1 MCELLGSG
9 YVEKSP
15 KSTEDVT
22 GELIHIIIKYLN
34 DLIRKIP
41 FLIDG
46 EETRGTY
53 QQSYQEVVDVFEG
66 IKTKYQ
72 EISDGIEICF
82 NSEDVYELM
91 RNAFYEEYDLSIER
105 FKSSLNGIFPSNLAE
120 ANIPKN
126 CRNNDYN
133 IPNIKRW
140 QHSKNLPPDVADKE
154 YIRFTKEAKDG
165 IISDL
170 SAEERP
176 VFPADFAVDY
186 PERFADDNDRKIL
199 ATLLVRFSKRKKDS
213 DGVLDYERDLKE
225 AKNILS
231 YISNMEAPDTEQM
244 TRKYIDA
251 TIEANYQKVR
261 DMAESMAEEKVIEVL
276 GNRLALL
283 AEKLNG
289 YEAAPELATE
299 ALKRKKKKKKR
310 NRKKS
315 PQKNAE
321 VGSQNT
327 QAAEVKL
334 KVSECIKLDREIFPW
349 LDEDVAK
356 VLCIE
361 RGSNGTTVVVDART
375 EATKGVEHN
384 IDGYK
389 TEKQQQN
396 ILSIFYEKL
405 KFAAKLI
412 STSDSKLYD
421 RWGTL
426 KCRNKTQYPFNIL
439 GWKPMASDARRLYV
453 SDVTVYMLP
462 DGPTKSVLVELGI
475 SHLLMLLGIC
485 DKNHQPEL
493 LSIFTGRDIR
503 TEAVNGAGK

>member
-1 MCELLGSG
+1 MSELLGSG
-9 YVEKSP
+9 YVEESP

-22 GELIHIIIKYLN
+22 GELIHIIIEYLN
-34 DLIRKIP
+34 DLIRIIP
-41 FLIDG
+41 ALVDD
-46 EETRGTY
+46 EEKRGRCQQDYQKVVGVFNEIKDKY
-53 QQSYQEVVDVFEG
+53 QQKLAGS
-66 IKTKYQ
+66 
-72 EISDGIEICF
+72 IEICF
-82 NSEDVYELM
+82 DLEDVYKPL
-91 RNAFYEEYDLSIER
+91 RDVFYKEYDLSIER
-105 FKSSLNGIFPSNLAE
+105 FKSSLDGIFPSNLAE
-120 ANIPKN
+120 VNIPKN
-126 CRNNDYN
+126 CRNNDYK
-133 IPNIKRW
+133 IPNIRRW
-140 QHSKNLPPDVADKE
+140 QHSNNLPPEVADKE

-176 VFPADFAVDY
+176 VFPADFTVGY
-186 PERFADDNDRKIL
+186 PERFADDNDRRIL
-199 ATLLVRFSKRKKDS
+199 ATSLVSFVECQKE
-213 DGVLDYERDLKE
+213 DGGARNYERDLKS
-225 AKNILS
+225 ANRILDF
-231 YISNMEAPDTEQM
+231 INRVKVPNKEQL
-244 TRKYIDA
+244 TREYIDA
-251 TIEANYQKVR
+251 TIEANCQKVR
-261 DMAESMAEEKVIEVL
+261 SLAKLMAQQKTSEIL

-289 YEAAPELATE
+289 YEAATELATK
-299 ALKRKKKKKKR
+299 ALKRKRKKKKKK
-310 NRKKS
+310 S
-315 PQKNAE
+315 PQENGE

>member
-1 MCELLGSG
+1 MSEFPGSG
-9 YVEKSP
+9 YVEEYP
-15 KSTEDVT
+15 ESTEDVT
-22 GELIHIIIKYLN
+22 GELINIIIKYLN

-82 NSEDVYELM
+82 DSEDVYELM

-120 ANIPKN
+120 VNIPKN
-126 CRNNDYN
+126 CRNNDYS

-140 QHSKNLPPDVADKE
+140 QHSKSLPPEVADKE

-213 DGVLDYERDLKE
+213 DDVLDYERDLKE

-231 YISNMEAPDTEQM
+231 YISNMEASDKEQM
-244 TRKYIDA
+244 TSRYIEA
-251 TIEANYQKVR
+251 TVKANYQKVL
-261 DMAESMAEEKVIEVL
+261 DMAEPMAEEKVIEVL

-289 YEAAPELATE
+289 YEGAPKLAAK
-299 ALKRKKKKKKR
+299 ALKRKEKKKKK
-310 NRKKS
+310 NKKS
-315 PQKNAE
+315 PQENAE

-334 KVSECIKLDREIFPW
+334 KVGERIKLDREIFPW
-349 LDEDVAK
+349 LNEDAVK
-356 VLCIE
+356 VLYIE

-375 EATKGVEHN
+375 EATKDIEYT
-384 IDGYK
+384 ITGYEA
-389 TEKQQQN
+389 EKQQN
-396 ILSIFYEKL
+396 ILSIFYKKL
-405 KFAAKLI
+405 QLAAKLI

-426 KCRNKTQYPFNIL
+426 KCRNKAQYPFNIL
-439 GWKPMASDARRLYV
+439 SWKPLASDARRLYV
-453 SDVTVYMLP
+453 SDVTVDMLP
-462 DGPTKSVLVELGI
+462 NGPTESVLVEPGI

-493 LSIFTGRDIR
+493 LSKFTGRDTR

>member
-1 MCELLGSG
+1 MLGSG
-9 YVEKSP
+9 YVEKSS
-15 KSTEDVT
+15 KSTEDDT

-46 EETRGTY
+46 EETRGKY

-82 NSEDVYELM
+82 DSEDVYELM

-186 PERFADDNDRKIL
+186 PERFADDNDRRIL
-199 ATLLVRFSKRKKDS
+199 ATSLVSFVECQKE
-213 DGVLDYERDLKE
+213 DGGALNYERDLKS
-225 AKNILS
+225 ANRILDF
-231 YISNMEAPDTEQM
+231 INRVKVPNKEQL
-244 TRKYIDA
+244 TREYIDA
-251 TIEANYQKVR
+251 TIEANCQKVR
-261 DMAESMAEEKVIEVL
+261 SLAKLMAQQKTSEIL

-289 YEAAPELATE
+289 YEAAPELATK
-299 ALKRKKKKKKR
+299 ALKRKRKKKKK
-310 NRKKS
+310 NKKS
-315 PQKNAE
+315 PQENAE

-334 KVSECIKLDREIFPW
+334 KVGERIKLDREIFPW
-349 LDEDVAK
+349 LNEDAVK

>member
-1 MCELLGSG
+1 MSELLGSG
-9 YVEKSP
+9 YVEESP

-22 GELIHIIIKYLN
+22 GELIHIIIEYLN
-34 DLIRKIP
+34 DLIRIIP
-41 FLIDG
+41 ALVDD
-46 EETRGTY
+46 EEKRGRCQQDYQKVVGVFNEIKDKY
-53 QQSYQEVVDVFEG
+53 QQKLAGS
-66 IKTKYQ
+66 
-72 EISDGIEICF
+72 IEICF
-82 NSEDVYELM
+82 DLEDVYKPL
-91 RNAFYEEYDLSIER
+91 RDVFYKEYDLSIER
-105 FKSSLNGIFPSNLAE
+105 FKSSLDGIFPSNLAE
-120 ANIPKN
+120 VNIPKN
-126 CRNNDYN
+126 CRNNDYK
-133 IPNIKRW
+133 IPNIRRW
-140 QHSKNLPPDVADKE
+140 QHSNNLPPEVADKE

-176 VFPADFAVDY
+176 VFPADFTVGY
-186 PERFADDNDRKIL
+186 PERFADDNDRRIL
-199 ATLLVRFSKRKKDS
+199 ATSLVSFVECQKE
-213 DGVLDYERDLKE
+213 DGGALNYERDLKS
-225 AKNILS
+225 ANRILDF
-231 YISNMEAPDTEQM
+231 INRVKVPNKEQL
-244 TRKYIDA
+244 TREYIDA
-251 TIEANYQKVR
+251 TIEANCQKVR
-261 DMAESMAEEKVIEVL
+261 SLAKLMAQQKTSEIL

-289 YEAAPELATE
+289 YEAATELATK
-299 ALKRKKKKKKR
+299 ALKRKRKKKKKK
-310 NRKKS
+310 S
-315 PQKNAE
+315 PQENGE

-453 SDVTVYMLP
+453 SDVTVDMLP
-462 DGPTKSVLVELGI
+462 DGPTKSALVELGI

-493 LSIFTGRDIR
+493 LSKFTGRDTR

>member
-1 MCELLGSG
+1 MSELLGSG

-53 QQSYQEVVDVFEG
+53 QQSYKEVVDVFEV

-82 NSEDVYELM
+82 DSEDVYELM

-120 ANIPKN
+120 VNIPKN
-126 CRNNDYN
+126 CRNNDYS

-140 QHSKNLPPDVADKE
+140 QHSKNLPPEVADKE

-213 DGVLDYERDLKE
+213 DDVLDYERDLKE

-231 YISNMEAPDTEQM
+231 YISNMEASDKEQM
-244 TRKYIDA
+244 TSRYIEA
-251 TIEANYQKVR
+251 TVKANYQKVL
-261 DMAESMAEEKVIEVL
+261 DMAEPMAEEKVIEVL

-289 YEAAPELATE
+289 YEGAPKLAAK
-299 ALKRKKKKKKR
+299 ALKRKEKKK
-310 NRKKS
+310 NKKS
-315 PQKNAE
+315 PQENAE

-334 KVSECIKLDREIFPW
+334 KVGERIKLDREIFPW
-349 LDEDVAK
+349 LNEDAVK

>member
-1 MCELLGSG
+1 MSELLGSG
-9 YVEKSP
+9 YVEESP

-22 GELIHIIIKYLN
+22 GELIHIIIEYLN
-34 DLIRKIP
+34 DLIRIIP
-41 FLIDG
+41 ALVDD
-46 EETRGTY
+46 EEKRGRCQQDYQKVVGVFNEIKDKY
-53 QQSYQEVVDVFEG
+53 QQKLAGS
-66 IKTKYQ
+66 
-72 EISDGIEICF
+72 IEICF
-82 NSEDVYELM
+82 DLEDVYKPL
-91 RNAFYEEYDLSIER
+91 RDVFYKEYDLSIER
-105 FKSSLNGIFPSNLAE
+105 FKSSLDGIFPSNLAE
-120 ANIPKN
+120 VNIPKN
-126 CRNNDYN
+126 CRNNDYK
-133 IPNIKRW
+133 IPNIRRW
-140 QHSKNLPPDVADKE
+140 QHSNNLPPEVADKE

-176 VFPADFAVDY
+176 VFPADFTVGY
-186 PERFADDNDRKIL
+186 PERFADDNDRRIL
-199 ATLLVRFSKRKKDS
+199 ATSLVSFVECQKE
-213 DGVLDYERDLKE
+213 DGGALNYERDLKS
-225 AKNILS
+225 ANRILDF
-231 YISNMEAPDTEQM
+231 INRVKVPNKEQL
-244 TRKYIDA
+244 TREYIDA
-251 TIEANYQKVR
+251 TIEANCQKVR
-261 DMAESMAEEKVIEVL
+261 SLAKLMAQQKTSEIL

-289 YEAAPELATE
+289 YEAATELATK
-299 ALKRKKKKKKR
+299 ALKRKRKKKKKK
-310 NRKKS
+310 S
-315 PQKNAE
+315 PQENGE

>member
-1 MCELLGSG
+1 MSELTGSG

-15 KSTEDVT
+15 KSTEDDT
-22 GELIHIIIKYLN
+22 SELIHIIIKYLN

-66 IKTKYQ
+66 IKNKYQ

-120 ANIPKN
+120 VNIPKN
-126 CRNNDYN
+126 CRNNDYS
-133 IPNIKRW
+133 IPNIRRW
-140 QHSKNLPPDVADKE
+140 QHSNNLPPEVADEK
-154 YIRFTKEAKDG
+154 YIEFTKAAKDG
-165 IISDL
+165 VSSDL

-176 VFPADFAVDY
+176 VFPADFVVDY
-186 PERFADDNDRKIL
+186 PERFADDNDRIIL
-199 ATLLVRFSKRKKDS
+199 ATLLLRFSERKKDS
-213 DGVLDYERDLKE
+213 DDVLNYKRDLEE

-231 YISNMEAPDTEQM
+231 YISNMEVPDEEQL

-251 TIEANYQKVR
+251 TIKVNYQEVQR
-261 DMAESMAEEKVIEVL
+261 LAELMAQQKTSEIL

-289 YEAAPELATE
+289 YEAAPELATK
-299 ALKRKKKKKKR
+299 ALKRKRKKKKKK
-310 NRKKS
+310 S
-315 PQKNAE
+315 PQENGE

-453 SDVTVYMLP
+453 SDVTVDMLP
-462 DGPTKSVLVELGI
+462 DGPTKSALVELGI

-493 LSIFTGRDIR
+493 LSKFTGRDTR

>member
-1 MCELLGSG
+1 MSELLGSG
-9 YVEKSP
+9 YVEKSS
-15 KSTEDVT
+15 KSTEDDT

-46 EETRGTY
+46 EETRGKY

-82 NSEDVYELM
+82 DSEDVYELM

-186 PERFADDNDRKIL
+186 PERFADDNDRRIL
-199 ATLLVRFSKRKKDS
+199 ATSLVSFVECQKE
-213 DGVLDYERDLKE
+213 DGGALNYERDLKS
-225 AKNILS
+225 ANRILDF
-231 YISNMEAPDTEQM
+231 INRVKVPNKEQL
-244 TRKYIDA
+244 TREYIDA
-251 TIEANYQKVR
+251 TIEANCQKVR
-261 DMAESMAEEKVIEVL
+261 SLAKLMAQQKTSEIL

-289 YEAAPELATE
+289 YEAAPELATK
-299 ALKRKKKKKKR
+299 ALKRKRKKKKKK
-310 NRKKS
+310 KKS
-315 PQKNAE
+315 PQENGE

-453 SDVTVYMLP
+453 SDVTVDMLP
-462 DGPTKSVLVELGI
+462 DGPTKSALVELGI

-493 LSIFTGRDIR
+493 LSKFTGRDTR